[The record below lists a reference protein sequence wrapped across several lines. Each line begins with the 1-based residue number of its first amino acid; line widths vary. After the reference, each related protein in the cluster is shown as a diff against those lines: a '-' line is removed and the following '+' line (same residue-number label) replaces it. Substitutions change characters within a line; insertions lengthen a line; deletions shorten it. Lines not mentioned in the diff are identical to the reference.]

1 MLSGRS
7 TAGDGA
13 FVERKRESEAA
24 FTRAAATADWSGSL
38 IARLPPID
46 AFGYDAGARL
56 ERAKADAVAP
66 AGALFPPALA
76 GAISKVDATPRDV
89 ARVVADALVDA
100 ELRGGLGVAD
110 LVIDG

>member
-1 MLSGRS
+1 MR
-7 TAGDGA
+7 TAYSQYSLAGL
-13 FVERKRESEAA
+13 EWLEA
-24 FTRAAATADWSGSL
+24 
-38 IARLPPID
+38 
-46 AFGYDAGARL
+46 
-56 ERAKADAVAP
+56 RAKADAVAP

-89 ARVVADALVDA
+89 ARCVADALVDA

>member
-1 MLSGRS
+1 MTLAQKLLADRALSP
-7 TAGDGA
+7 
-13 FVERKRESEAA
+13 EQ
-24 FTRAAATADWSGSL
+24 TR
-38 IARLPPID
+38 
-46 AFGYDAGARL
+46 
-56 ERAKADAVAP
+56 
-66 AGALFPPALA
+66 ALA